1 MPLADGGKIDK
12 GKYVPPSQRGG
23 GIMTMMDSRRSDENT
38 LRIDNLPSHT
48 EEKELRE
55 LIQSS
60 IAAGPRVVGS
70 RMAYAGRIQRLFVA
84 RNKQTGECK
93 VGIFSRNCDNI
104 LRGSHLSHSKQRKT
118 PSQHAT
124 PSTISSSSIRC

>member
-1 MPLADGGKIDK
+1 MPLADGGKLDK

-23 GIMTMMDSRRSDENT
+23 VMTMMDSRRSDENT

-55 LIQSS
+55 LILSS
-60 IAAGPRVVGS
+60 IAGGGPRVVGS
-70 RMAYAGRIQRLFVA
+70 RMTYAGRIQRLFVA

-93 VGIFSRNCDNI
+93 
-104 LRGSHLSHSKQRKT
+104 
-118 PSQHAT
+118 A
-124 PSTISSSSIRC
+124 SIAVAV